1 VNADRD
7 LFRRAQSGDVAA
19 RNAIVTANLGLVHAV
34 ARRYAAHH
42 PGELDDLT
50 QAGAL
55 GLARAVERFDPER
68 GVRFSTYAGLWVR
81 ASCTRYL
88 AAQGD
93 VSAGRVGRPSVQR
106 RLDAVPDGEHEHR
119 DRLRRQLVAMAPAL
133 RLDAPLGDAE
143 GSTHLDMVPDA
154 GPLPDELA
162 AQRARVAVAHRAIEV
177 LDERSARIMRR
188 RLEGATLAAVGRELG
203 VSRERVRQIEALAL
217 PVLRERCA
225 PRTL

>member
-1 VNADRD
+1 
-7 LFRRAQSGDVAA
+7 
-19 RNAIVTANLGLVHAV
+19 
-34 ARRYAAHH
+34 
-42 PGELDDLT
+42 
-50 QAGAL
+50 
-55 GLARAVERFDPER
+55 
-68 GVRFSTYAGLWVR
+68 LWVR

-93 VSAGRVGRPSVQR
+93 VSAGSRALGRSRLER
-106 RLDAVPDGEHEHR
+106 RLDAVPDDEHEHR
-119 DRLRRQLVAMAPAL
+119 ERLRRQLVAMAPAL

-143 GSTHLDMVPDA
+143 GSTHLDMVPA
-154 GPLPDELA
+154 PGPLPDELA

-203 VSRERVRQIEALAL
+203 VSRERVRQIEAAVL
-217 PVLRERCA
+217 PLLQDRCA